1 MTEISPFIE
10 KEQLFF
16 QSTSRMTVAERKTA
30 LNKLISLLKNNR
42 EKIFAALYD
51 DLHKSENEA
60 AISEYIP
67 LMTALRY
74 LVKNLKRFAAPT
86 YAGASIANF
95 GGRGKIIK
103 EPYGSV
109 LVISTWNYPLLLS
122 IEPLAAALAAGNS
135 VVLKMSPLAPSVTRL
150 LTHIIKNE
158 FNHEHVTIAE
168 HDSPEDLLQINWDY
182 IFFTGGTRM
191 GRTVASCAAKN
202 LTPVTLE
209 LGGKNPC
216 IVDES
221 ANLKLAAKRIVWGKF
236 MNAGQTCAAPDYLL
250 VHKSIHTKFMNILR
264 KEIRNTYGDSPED
277 CHDYSRIINAD
288 HYKRL
293 TALIGY
299 GKLVAGGERNPDSL
313 YIAPTVL
320 EDIHWTDPIMENEI
334 FGPILPVITIDSVD
348 EVLPMIGRR
357 PKSLSAYYFGSSRKN
372 MKKFLNSVSFGG
384 GCINDCIMHLCS
396 PNLPFGGVGES
407 GMGSYH
413 GRASFDTFT
422 HKKSILVQTTLFNFP
437 LRFPPFGALK
447 RFIIKLVS
455 KSI

>member
-1 MTEISPFIE
+1 MTDISPFIE
-10 KEQLFF
+10 REQLFF
-16 QSTSRMTVAERKTA
+16 QSGSRMTVAERKAA
-30 LNKLISLLKNNR
+30 LNKLIALLKENR
-42 EKIFAALYD
+42 EKIFSALYD

-67 LMTALRY
+67 LLTSLRY
-74 LVKNLKRFAAPT
+74 LVKNLRSFAAPE

-103 EPYGSV
+103 DPYGTV

-122 IEPLAAALAAGNS
+122 IEPLAYALAAGNS
-135 VVLKMSPLAPSVTRL
+135 VVLKMSPLAPATTRM
-150 LTHIIKNE
+150 LTYIINKCFRN
-158 FNHEHVTIAE
+158 EHVTVAE
-168 HDSPEDLLQINWDY
+168 NDSLEELLQVKWDY

-191 GRTVASCAAKN
+191 GRVVASCAAKN

-250 VHKSIHTKFMNILR
+250 VHKAIHSKFMNILR
-264 KEIRNTYGDSPED
+264 KEIRSAYGENPED
-277 CHDYSRIINAD
+277 CPDYARIINAD
-288 HYKRL
+288 HYHRL
-293 TALIGY
+293 GELIGQ
-299 GKLVAGGERNPDSL
+299 GKLVTGGEHNPDSL

-334 FGPILPVITIDSVD
+334 FGPILPVLSMESVD
-348 EVLPMIGRR
+348 EALPIIGRR
-357 PKSLSAYYFGSSRKN
+357 QKSLSAYYFGSNRRN
-372 MKKFLNSVSFGG
+372 MKKFLNSISFGG

-396 PNLPFGGVGES
+396 PHLPFGGVGPS
-407 GMGSYH
+407 GMGAYH
-413 GRASFDTFT
+413 GKAGFDTFT
-422 HKKSILVQTTLFNFP
+422 HRKSILVQTTLFNFP
-437 LRFPPFGALK
+437 MRFPPYGALK
-447 RFIIKLVS
+447 QFIIRLIT

>member
-16 QSTSRMTVAERKTA
+16 QSGSRMTVAERKAA
-30 LNKLISLLKNNR
+30 LNKLIAVLKENR
-42 EKIFAALYD
+42 EKIFSALYD

-67 LMTALRY
+67 LLTSLRY
-74 LVKNLKRFAAPT
+74 LVKNLRRFAAPE
-86 YAGASIANF
+86 YANASIANF

-103 EPYGSV
+103 EPYGTV

-135 VVLKMSPLAPSVTRL
+135 VVLKMSPLAPATTRM
-150 LTHIIKNE
+150 LTYLINQC
-158 FNHEHVTIAE
+158 FNNEHVKVAE
-168 HDSPEDLLQINWDY
+168 NDSLEELLQIKWDY

-191 GRTVASCAAKN
+191 GRVVASCAAKN

-221 ANLKLAAKRIVWGKF
+221 ADLKLAAKRIVWGKF

-250 VHKSIHTKFMNILR
+250 VHKSIHGKFMNILR
-264 KEIRNTYGDSPED
+264 KEIRLTYGDVPED
-277 CHDYSRIINAD
+277 CPDYARIINAD
-288 HYKRL
+288 HYHRL
-293 TALIGY
+293 GELIGQ
-299 GKLVAGGERNPDSL
+299 GKLVTGGERNPDSL

-334 FGPILPVITIDSVD
+334 FGPILPVLSMESVD
-348 EVLPMIGRR
+348 EVLPLIGRR
-357 PKSLSAYYFGSSRKN
+357 PKSLSAYYYGKNRRN
-372 MKKFLNSVSFGG
+372 MKKFLNSISFGG

-396 PNLPFGGVGES
+396 PNLPFGGVGPS
-407 GMGSYH
+407 GMGAYH
-413 GRASFDTFT
+413 GKAGFDTFT
-422 HKKSILVQTTLFNFP
+422 HKKSILVQTTLFNLP
-437 LRFPPFGALK
+437 LRFPPYGALK
-447 RFIIKLVS
+447 RFIIKLVT

>member
-16 QSTSRMTVAERKTA
+16 QSGSRMTVAERKAA
-30 LNKLISLLKNNR
+30 LNQLICLLKENR
-42 EKIFAALYD
+42 EKIFSALYD

-67 LMTALRY
+67 LITALRY
-74 LVKNLKRFAAPT
+74 LVKNLRRFAAPES
-86 YAGASIANF
+86 AGASITNF

-103 EPYGSV
+103 EPYGNV
-109 LVISTWNYPLLLS
+109 FVISTWNYPLLLS

-135 VVLKMSPLAPSVTRL
+135 VVLKMSPLAPATTRILTRL
-150 LTHIIKNE
+150 INQYFKNE
-158 FNHEHVTIAE
+158 HVIVAE
-168 HDSPEDLLQINWDY
+168 NDSIEELLQIKWDY

-191 GRTVASCAAKN
+191 GRVIATCAAKN
-202 LTPVTLE
+202 ITPVTLE

-221 ANLKLAAKRIVWGKF
+221 ADLKLAAKRIVWGKF

-250 VHKSIHTKFMNILR
+250 VHKSIHGKFMNILR
-264 KEIRNTYGDSPED
+264 KEIRSAYGENPED
-277 CHDYSRIINAD
+277 CADYARIINAD
-288 HYKRL
+288 HYHRL
-293 TALIGY
+293 GELIGQ
-299 GKLVAGGERNPDSL
+299 GKLVTGGERNPDSL

-334 FGPILPVITIDSVD
+334 FGPLLPVLSMESID
-348 EVLPMIGRR
+348 EVLPLIGRR
-357 PKSLSAYYFGSSRKN
+357 PKSLSAYYYGKNRRN
-372 MKKFLNSVSFGG
+372 MKKFLNSISFGG

-396 PNLPFGGVGES
+396 PDLPFGGVGPS
-407 GMGSYH
+407 GMGAYH
-413 GRASFDTFT
+413 GKAGFDTFT
-422 HKKSILVQTTLFNFP
+422 HRKSILVQTTLLNFP
-437 LRFPPFGALK
+437 LRFPPYKAFK
-447 RFIIKLVS
+447 QFIIKLVA